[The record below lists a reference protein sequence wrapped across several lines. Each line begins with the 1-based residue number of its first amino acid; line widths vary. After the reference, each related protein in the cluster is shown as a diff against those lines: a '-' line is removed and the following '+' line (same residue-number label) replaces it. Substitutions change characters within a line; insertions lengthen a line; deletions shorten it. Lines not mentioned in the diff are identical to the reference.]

1 MAHDRVPAGASALV
15 LTASDRSAAG
25 EREDASG
32 ALVAERLAGIG
43 LAEAMRAAGRAKTPL
58 ADLSRSLAGV
68 AGRTLILNLP
78 GSPKAAAE
86 SLDAILAAIPHALET
101 LAGPFD
107 HETRR

>member
-1 MAHDRVPAGASALV
+1 
-15 LTASDRSAAG
+15 
-25 EREDASG
+25 
-32 ALVAERLAGIG
+32 
-43 LAEAMRAAGRAKTPL
+43 MRAAGRAKTPL